1 MSIRVLLV
9 DDNNLFR
16 KGLASLISAHPDFA
30 VIGDVRTCKD
40 AVQSSQQL
48 DPDIVMTDIL
58 LGGVNGL
65 ECVAQIKRRQPHVR
79 MVLLT
84 SLRTEEHVRAALRAG
99 ADGYVLKDASI
110 EEVQL
115 ALRNVAMG
123 KKYLSP
129 DVSEHVFDTF
139 LQPNRAVGKVSRLGL
154 LTTRERSILQL
165 IAEGRTNRGAAEFLN
180 VSPKTVEK
188 HRATL
193 MHKLR
198 LRNAAELMLVALEL
212 GLIERPMSLAR
223 LSGDG
228 AASFENHGARP
239 RALLA
244 HDNPSFDVTSGPIP
258 LGIDVLDYRH
268 DSTDANDL

>member
-9 DDNNLFR
+9 DDNSLFR
-16 KGLASLISAHPDFA
+16 KGLAALLSAHADFS
-30 VIGDVRTCKD
+30 VVGDARTCKE
-40 AVQSSQQL
+40 AVQLSLQVE
-48 DPDIVMTDIL
+48 PDVLMTDIL

-65 ECVAQIKRRQPHVR
+65 ECVAQLKRRQPGVR
-79 MVLLT
+79 VVLLT
-84 SLRTEEHVRAALRAG
+84 TLRTEEHVRAALRIG

-139 LQPNRAVGKVSRLGL
+139 LQPHRSLGKVSRLGL

-165 IAEGRTNRGAAEFLN
+165 VAEGRTNRGAAEFLN

-193 MHKLR
+193 MHKLG
-198 LRNAAELMLVALEL
+198 LRNAAELTLVALEL
-212 GLIERPMSLAR
+212 GLIERPRSLAR
-223 LSGDG
+223 LTSEG
-228 AASFENHGARP
+228 ATELDLRDVPTRRPAARIWP
-239 RALLA
+239 
-244 HDNPSFDVTSGPIP
+244 DVDVSSGPMP
-258 LGIDVLDYRH
+258 LGPEILPAYSREMDDDER
-268 DSTDANDL
+268 